1 MPAIRPL
8 SRRSDA
14 GRSTA
19 RGTGTLN
26 TGTEAAAGRPLL
38 RYLLVR
44 AGQAVLVVWLAYT
57 VIFLAVQLLPSDPVT
72 IFLTSDSAVDRAAID
87 TMKSQYGYDQPLAV
101 QYFHQLGALLRGDVG
116 YSLSSGEPVTERI
129 GGALGSTLQLAGSAL
144 AAAVVIALAVVSAA
158 VLAPSARLRRLLA
171 NLPPLFAAVPVF
183 WLGLVLLEL
192 LSVRLGLLSLFPDG
206 SFLSLAVPVLVLA
219 VHVSAP
225 MAQVL
230 LKSTDQV
237 YRQPFIDVLRAKG
250 APPAWIFFRHVLKN
264 AAGPALTI
272 LGITVGTLFAG
283 SVITETVFARAGL
296 GAVVLQAVTAQDV
309 PLVQGLVLLTAVVFV
324 TVNLAVDLIHPLLDP
339 RILTAAG
346 QGSPRALVA

>member
-1 MPAIRPL
+1 M
-8 SRRSDA
+8 
-14 GRSTA
+14 
-19 RGTGTLN
+19 
-26 TGTEAAAGRPLL
+26 LL
-38 RYLLVR
+38 DEGGVLGGQGSQGLV
-44 AGQAVLVVWLAYT
+44 APIASV
-57 VIFLAVQLLPSDPVT
+57 
-72 IFLTSDSAVDRAAID
+72 VDRNGVSFGGIMQEILDRMQAECAGMGAPRAAL
-87 TMKSQYGYDQPLAV
+87 SYP
-101 QYFHQLGALLRGDVG
+101 AL
-116 YSLSSGEPVTERI
+116 
-129 GGALGSTLQLAGSAL
+129 
-144 AAAVVIALAVVSAA
+144 
-158 VLAPSARLRRLLA
+158 
-171 NLPPLFAAVPVF
+171 
-183 WLGLVLLEL
+183 LGLVLLEL

-346 QGSPRALVA
+346 QGSPRALAA